1 MKIRLLQEKDIPDAT
16 KIIGENYDP
25 EDEALAK
32 KELEAMFKNHT
43 SKPTYLVAEKDGKV
57 VGLSG
62 YIVSW
67 MDYNVYN
74 IFWVNTQ
81 KSFQKQWIGTLLVE
95 KTIENIK
102 KESNADLILI
112 TATVKNTK
120 WYKEK
125 FHFKILKSLKG
136 KNGEPDYN
144 LMGLQL

>member
-16 KIIGENYDP
+16 KIIGENYDS
-25 EDEALAK
+25 ECEMLAK
-32 KELEAMFKNHT
+32 EELEAMFKNHT

-57 VGLSG
+57 IGLAG

-67 MDYNVYN
+67 IDYNVYN

-102 KESNADLILI
+102 KESDADLILI
-112 TATVKNTK
+112 TATIKNTK

-125 FHFKILKSLKG
+125 FHFEILKSLKG